1 MALKQNN
8 LVVKKNVLNELRAN
22 NMTLQELRFFS
33 IYLSRINPEDI
44 STRIVRFSV
53 SDFQKIME
61 LQDRIKIDY
70 LKQVTNSLLCK
81 VVNIPNERGGY
92 TGFQLFK
99 ECTVDMDNKKEWYIE
114 IDAHDKA
121 LPLMFEFKEKY
132 FSYKLWNALK
142 LKSSNQLR
150 MYEILKQYEKIGY
163 RIMTIE
169 YLKTQLGIDEKQYTR
184 FNNFKQW
191 VLEPCQKALEENTD
205 IRFTYEPYG
214 TKGKGGKVLE
224 LKFNILKNNCYQDQ
238 LTLDEFIE
246 EQKELEIN
254 PEDEQQEQ
262 EISRYDSRI
271 NFMREACNNEFSK
284 EEIIVLYNTAHKIL
298 SDSDFHDDLT
308 LFHFFKDKYDEL
320 NMRNKKSNIKY
331 RFNYLKKIFD
341 AEV

>member
-1 MALKQNN
+1 MALKKNN
-8 LVVKKNVLNELRAN
+8 LVVKKNILNELRAN

-33 IYLSRINPEDI
+33 IYLSRINPNDI
-44 STRIVRFSV
+44 ETRVVRFPLE
-53 SDFQKIME
+53 DFRLIME
-61 LQDRIKIDY
+61 LGRLNIEY
-70 LKQVTNSLLCK
+70 LKNTTNSLLGKIINIPLESGGYEAFQVFKRCK
-81 VVNIPNERGGY
+81 VFLENEI
-92 TGFQLFK
+92 
-99 ECTVDMDNKKEWYIE
+99 WYIE
-114 IDAHDKA
+114 IDAHDQA
-121 LPLMFEFKEKY
+121 LPLMFDFKEKY
-132 FSYKLWNALK
+132 FSYKLWNTLK
-142 LKSSNQLR
+142 LKSSNQIR

-163 RIMTIE
+163 RIMTVD
-169 YLKTQLGIDEKQYTR
+169 YLKMQLGIGEKEYQR
-184 FNNFKQW
+184 FNNL
-191 VLEPCQKALEENTD
+191 VYRVIEPCKKALEENTD
-205 IRFTYEPYG
+205 IKFTYEPYG
-214 TKGKGGKVLE
+214 AKGKFGKILE
-224 LKFNILKNNCYQDQ
+224 LKFNIFKNNCYQDQ

-271 NFMREACNNEFSK
+271 NFMQEACNNEFSK

>member
-8 LVVKKNVLNELRAN
+8 LIVKKNVLNELRAN

-33 IYLSRINPEDI
+33 IYLSRINPKDI
-44 STRIVRFSV
+44 NTRIVRFPLE
-53 SDFQKIME
+53 DFKLIME
-61 LQDRIKIDY
+61 LGRLNIDY

-92 TGFQLFK
+92 IGFQLFK
-99 ECTVDMDNKKEWYIE
+99 ECTVDMNDKKEWYIE

-169 YLKTQLGIDEKQYTR
+169 YLKMQLGIDEKQYTR

-224 LKFNILKNNCYQDQ
+224 LKFNIFKNNYYQDQ

-246 EQKELEIN
+246 EQKELEVN

-271 NFMREACNNEFSK
+271 NFMQEACNNEFSK
-284 EEIIVLYNTAHKIL
+284 EEIIVLYNTAHKLL

-320 NMRNKKSNIKY
+320 NMRSKKSNIKY

-341 AEV
+341 AES